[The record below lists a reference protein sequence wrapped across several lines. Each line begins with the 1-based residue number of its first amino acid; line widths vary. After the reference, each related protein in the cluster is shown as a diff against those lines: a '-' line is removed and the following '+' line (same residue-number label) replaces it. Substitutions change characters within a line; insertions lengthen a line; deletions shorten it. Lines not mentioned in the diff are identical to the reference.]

1 MEPDRIKIEQE
12 NPNNMIANVGSLAI
26 SILSKGKRW
35 KRIWLQTIDATGYAN
50 HAINQFWCQL
60 WKTIKFPNMHKN

>member
-26 SILSKGKRW
+26 SILYKGKR
-35 KRIWLQTIDATGYAN
+35 
-50 HAINQFWCQL
+50 
-60 WKTIKFPNMHKN
+60 